1 VSSKVNIS
9 GRTFY
14 EPKLRWKNG
23 RAYIRF
29 YNPNKRPKQK
39 EHALHTADKLAAD
52 VLFHEQRFEYLQGTY
67 DPWREKRLQGV
78 TLTKA
83 IESYLKDPY
92 LRESTIRAKRYRL
105 EPFAR
110 QYPGM
115 LVQGV
120 TEELLDGYCG
130 RSELNSGTR
139 LRYLYEFRRFLDFC
153 RKRGWI
159 GENPAETI
167 LENMPRHAK
176 QEKRRV
182 TEYLAPDEV
191 GRILKT
197 IERDV
202 EKKPKRRARLILVDI
217 IRFAV
222 STGLRR
228 GELCRLRWEDVQLYI
243 PTMKS
248 KSGVSLYGWIS
259 VRRDG
264 KTLTKTG
271 DEDRVPLVEASYDVL
286 LRVREKPKQSG
297 YVFESPKSRG
307 RLDGEWVSKLFREY
321 RRKAGLPERFRFH
334 SLRHTCAS
342 WLAENGAELKLIQ
355 EILRHTNIKQTMR
368 YAHLM
373 PDVIAEKAVRAM
385 NGIVLS
391 EIPTP
396 NTLVSKRKV
405 AS

>member
-39 EHALHTADKLAAD
+39 EHALHTTDKLAAD

-115 LVQGV
+115 LVKGV
-120 TEELLDGYCG
+120 TEEMLDGYCG
-130 RSELNSGTR
+130 RSELSSGTR

-153 RKRGWI
+153 KKHGWI
-159 GENPAETI
+159 GENPAATI

-182 TEYLAPDEV
+182 TEYLAPEEV
-191 GRILKT
+191 GRILQA
-197 IERDV
+197 IEKDA
-202 EKKPKRRARLILVDI
+202 EENPKRRARLILIDV

-228 GELCRLRWEDVQLYI
+228 GEICRLRWEDVQLFV
-243 PTMKS
+243 PPKKS
-248 KSGVSLYGWIS
+248 KSGTPLFGWVS

-264 KTLTKTG
+264 DILTKTG
-271 DEDRVPLVEASYDVL
+271 DEDRVPLVETSYEVL
-286 LRVREKPKQSG
+286 LNLRNKPNPSG

-307 RLDGEWVSKLFREY
+307 PLDGEWISKLFRDY
-321 RRKAGLPERFRFH
+321 RRMAGLSEQIRFH

-342 WLAENGAELKLIQ
+342 WLAESGAELKIIQ
-355 EILRHTNIKQTMR
+355 EILRHSNVNQTLR
-368 YAHLM
+368 YVHLI
-373 PDVIAEKAVRAM
+373 PDAIAEKTVKAM
-385 NGIVLS
+385 MRISFPHTV
-391 EIPTP
+391 
-396 NTLVSKRKV
+396 V
-405 AS
+405 

>member
-39 EHALHTADKLAAD
+39 EHALHTTDKLAAD

-83 IESYLKDPY
+83 IENYLKDPY
-92 LRESTIRAKRYRL
+92 LRETTIQAKRYRL

-115 LVQGV
+115 LVKGV
-120 TEELLDGYCG
+120 TEEMLDGYCG

-153 RKRGWI
+153 KKRGWI
-159 GENPAETI
+159 GENPATTI

-182 TEYLAPDEV
+182 TEYLTPEEV
-191 GRILKT
+191 GRILT
-197 IERDV
+197 AIESDV
-202 EKKPKRRARLILVDI
+202 KKNPKRRARLILMDV

-228 GELCRLRWEDVQLYI
+228 GEICRLRWEDVQLYD
-243 PTMKS
+243 PPKVST
-248 KSGVSLYGWIS
+248 SGSPLFGWIS

-264 KTLTKTG
+264 DKLTKTG
-271 DEDRVPLVEASYDVL
+271 DEDRVPLVGSSYDVL
-286 LRVREKPKQSG
+286 LQRRRNSDCNG
-297 YVFESPKSRG
+297 YVFEGPKHRK
-307 RLDGEWVSKLFREY
+307 RLDAEWVSKLFREY
-321 RRKAGLPERFRFH
+321 RRQSSLPERFRFH

-342 WLAENGAELKLIQ
+342 WLAENSADLKLIQ
-355 EILRHTNIKQTMR
+355 EVLRHSSIKQTLR
-368 YAHLM
+368 YVHLM
-373 PDVIAEKAVRAM
+373 PDVVAEKAVRAM
-385 NGIVLS
+385 NGIVLA
-391 EIPTP
+391 EIPP
-396 NTLVSKRKV
+396 SNTLVSETKV